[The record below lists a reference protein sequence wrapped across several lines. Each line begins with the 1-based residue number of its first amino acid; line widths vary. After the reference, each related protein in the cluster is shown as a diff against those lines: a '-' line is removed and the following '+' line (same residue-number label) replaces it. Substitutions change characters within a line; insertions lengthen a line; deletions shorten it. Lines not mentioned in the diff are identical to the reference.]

1 MIAVHSH
8 DLQLPGSR
16 PRLGSRCGFGCTGG
30 FTLIELLVVI
40 AIIALL
46 IGILLPALG
55 KARGSARSMA
65 CLSNMRQIGLAG
77 AMYGN
82 DDNDAIFAL
91 SWRAGTPVPSRYPD
105 LAGVYTKDEE
115 SSNAQAIDAMRRLS
129 GRVDVYQSS
138 FFWYSHL
145 YFSHLVLADYL
156 TGQPVEG
163 VARCPEDFVQED
175 RIADIASVSP
185 AQLFRVYEGTYEVV
199 PATHSNDQRRAG
211 QLDPIEQHD
220 ENANSFNR
228 AARYLVTRRIDEVT
242 FPSSKVW
249 VMDQFDRHS
258 NPGDETF
265 FADRSARSTLLMF
278 DGSASRRATA
288 DANPGFQP
296 LNPESPEPSTIRVL
310 VGPGEPD
317 LEYDGVYRWTRGGLR
332 GVDFGGSEID
342 TGQFRD

>member
-1 MIAVHSH
+1 MLITPDKPIRGTRGTRVTRV
-8 DLQLPGSR
+8 SR
-16 PRLGSRCGFGCTGG
+16 RPALG

-65 CLSNMRQIGLAG
+65 CLSNMRQLGLAG
-77 AMYGN
+77 GMYAN
-82 DDNDAIFAL
+82 DETDAIFSL
-91 SWRAGTPVPSRYPD
+91 NWRSGVPVPSRYPD
-105 LAGVYTKDEE
+105 LAGVYAKDEE
-115 SSNAQAIDAMRRLS
+115 STNAQAIDAMRRLS

-163 VARCPEDFVQED
+163 VARCPEDIVQED
-175 RIADIASVSP
+175 RIEDIDSLPAS
-185 AQLFRVYEGTYEVV
+185 LIFRVYEATYEVV

-211 QLDPIEQHD
+211 QLEPIEQHD

-228 AARYLVTRRIDEVT
+228 TQRYLVTRRVDEVT
-242 FPSSKVW
+242 FSSSKVW
-249 VMDQFDRHS
+249 MMDQYDRHS
-258 NPGDETF
+258 DARNPVF
-265 FADRSARSTLLMF
+265 FADPSARSTLLMF
-278 DGSASRRATA
+278 DGSAARRRTA
-288 DANPGFQP
+288 DANRGFQP
-296 LNPESPEPSTIRVL
+296 LNPDNPAPSTIKLDQGAGV
-310 VGPGEPD
+310 PD
-317 LEYDGVYRWTRGGLR
+317 LEFDGMYRWTRGGLR
-332 GVDFGGSEID
+332 GLDFGGSEID